1 MRADIWSDI
10 VCPWCYVGKARFEK
24 ALSGFAHR
32 DEVEVVYH
40 SFELDPGY
48 PADKRGETNL
58 QMLER
63 KFAMSAAQARGAD
76 GQVAALAHA
85 EGLGFE
91 VERPIGNTFDLHRV
105 IHLGLA
111 KGVQRELLSLLW
123 EGKLQ
128 EGLAYLDSRRDEM
141 KSSKAID
148 DLKSYLER
156 RAAYLPNYSV
166 RREAGLW
173 IASNRVEKLNDA
185 TVSDRCKGRGMAWT
199 PAGVLSLA
207 RLEAADCNGEID
219 CWTWQR
225 ELPHW
230 HAAPALAA

>member
-1 MRADIWSDI
+1 MRVDIWSDI

-58 QMLER
+58 KMLQR
-63 KFAMSAAQARGAD
+63 KSGLSGAQARDAD

-111 KGVQRELLSLLW
+111 KGVQRELLSAVNEAYFAQARQIFDHDVIVDVAAGAGLESSAVREVLDGDAWADEARQDEAQAQQIGISGVPFHVLDMRLGVSGAQPTELFARALDQAW
-123 EGKLQ
+123 EGR
-128 EGLAYLDSRRDEM
+128 S
-141 KSSKAID
+141 
-148 DLKSYLER
+148 
-156 RAAYLPNYSV
+156 
-166 RREAGLW
+166 
-173 IASNRVEKLNDA
+173 
-185 TVSDRCKGRGMAWT
+185 
-199 PAGVLSLA
+199 
-207 RLEAADCNGEID
+207 
-219 CWTWQR
+219 
-225 ELPHW
+225 
-230 HAAPALAA
+230 

>member
-1 MRADIWSDI
+1 MRVYIGSAI
-10 VCPWCYVGKARFEK
+10 VCPWCYVGKARFEQ

-32 DEVEVVYH
+32 DEAEVVYH

-63 KFAMSAAQARGAD
+63 KFAMSAAQARSAD

-111 KGVQRELLSLLW
+111 KGVQRDLLTAMNEAYFAQARPVFDHDVITGVAAGVGLDPVAVREVLDGDAWADEARQDEGQARQLGIGGVPFFVLDMRLGVSGAQPTELFARALDQAW
-123 EGKLQ
+123 EGR
-128 EGLAYLDSRRDEM
+128 S
-141 KSSKAID
+141 
-148 DLKSYLER
+148 
-156 RAAYLPNYSV
+156 
-166 RREAGLW
+166 
-173 IASNRVEKLNDA
+173 
-185 TVSDRCKGRGMAWT
+185 
-199 PAGVLSLA
+199 
-207 RLEAADCNGEID
+207 
-219 CWTWQR
+219 
-225 ELPHW
+225 
-230 HAAPALAA
+230 

>member
-1 MRADIWSDI
+1 MRVDIWSDI

-48 PADKRGETNL
+48 PAGKRGETNL

-63 KFAMSAAQARGAD
+63 KYAMSAAQARGAD

-111 KGVQRELLSLLW
+111 KGVQRELLTAMNEAYFAQARQVFDHDVITDVAAGAGLDPAAVREVLDGDAWADEARQDEAQAQQTGISGVPFHVLDMRLGVSGAQPTELFARALDQAW
-123 EGKLQ
+123 EGR
-128 EGLAYLDSRRDEM
+128 S
-141 KSSKAID
+141 
-148 DLKSYLER
+148 
-156 RAAYLPNYSV
+156 
-166 RREAGLW
+166 
-173 IASNRVEKLNDA
+173 
-185 TVSDRCKGRGMAWT
+185 
-199 PAGVLSLA
+199 
-207 RLEAADCNGEID
+207 
-219 CWTWQR
+219 
-225 ELPHW
+225 
-230 HAAPALAA
+230 

>member
-1 MRADIWSDI
+1 MRVDIWSDI

-63 KFAMSAAQARGAD
+63 KFAMSAAQARDAD

-111 KGVQRELLSLLW
+111 KGVQRELLTAMNEAYFAQARPVFDHDVITDVAAGAGLDPAAVREVLDGDAWADEARQDEAQAQQIGISGVPFFVLDMRLGVSGAQPAELFARALDQAW
-123 EGKLQ
+123 EGR
-128 EGLAYLDSRRDEM
+128 S
-141 KSSKAID
+141 
-148 DLKSYLER
+148 
-156 RAAYLPNYSV
+156 
-166 RREAGLW
+166 
-173 IASNRVEKLNDA
+173 
-185 TVSDRCKGRGMAWT
+185 
-199 PAGVLSLA
+199 
-207 RLEAADCNGEID
+207 
-219 CWTWQR
+219 
-225 ELPHW
+225 
-230 HAAPALAA
+230 

>member
-58 QMLER
+58 QMLAA
-63 KFAMSAAQARGAD
+63 KFGMSAAQARQAD

-111 KGVQRELLSLLW
+111 KGVQRELLTAMN
-123 EGKLQ
+123 E
-128 EGLAYLDSRRDEM
+128 AYFAQARQVFNHD
-141 KSSKAID
+141 
-148 DLKSYLER
+148 
-156 RAAYLPNYSV
+156 V
-166 RREAGLW
+166 
-173 IASNRVEKLNDA
+173 IADVA
-185 TVSDRCKGRGMAWT
+185 
-199 PAGVLSLA
+199 AGVGLDPAAVREVLDGDAWADEA
-207 RLEAADCNGEID
+207 RQDEAQAQEIGISGVPFFVLD
-219 CWTWQR
+219 MRLGVSGAQPT
-225 ELPHW
+225 ELFTR
-230 HAAPALAA
+230 ALDQAMEQHD

>member
-1 MRADIWSDI
+1 MRVDIWSDI

-63 KFAMSAAQARGAD
+63 KFNLSAAQARDAD

-105 IHLGLA
+105 IQLGLA
-111 KGVQRELLSLLW
+111 KGVQRELLTAMNEAYFAQARQVFDHDVITDVAAGAGLDPAAVREVLDGDAWADEARQDEAQARQLGIGGVPFFVLDMRLGVSGAQPTELFARALDQAW
-123 EGKLQ
+123 EGR
-128 EGLAYLDSRRDEM
+128 S
-141 KSSKAID
+141 
-148 DLKSYLER
+148 
-156 RAAYLPNYSV
+156 
-166 RREAGLW
+166 
-173 IASNRVEKLNDA
+173 
-185 TVSDRCKGRGMAWT
+185 
-199 PAGVLSLA
+199 
-207 RLEAADCNGEID
+207 
-219 CWTWQR
+219 
-225 ELPHW
+225 
-230 HAAPALAA
+230 

>member
-1 MRADIWSDI
+1 MRVDIWSDI

-48 PADKRGETNL
+48 PAGGAGGRRETNL

-63 KFAMSAAQARGAD
+63 KYNLSAAQARGAD
-76 GQVAALAHA
+76 GQVAGLAHA

-111 KGVQRELLSLLW
+111 KGVQRELLTAVN
-123 EGKLQ
+123 EAYFAQARPVFDHDVITDVAAGA
-128 EGLAYLDSRRDEM
+128 GLDPAAVREVLDGDAWADEARQDEAQARELGISGVPFFVLDM
-141 KSSKAID
+141 RLGVSGAQSTELFGQALD
-148 DLKSYLER
+148 QAWAGPGQGG
-156 RAAYLPNYSV
+156 RAA
-166 RREAGLW
+166 G
-173 IASNRVEKLNDA
+173 
-185 TVSDRCKGRGMAWT
+185 
-199 PAGVLSLA
+199 
-207 RLEAADCNGEID
+207 
-219 CWTWQR
+219 
-225 ELPHW
+225 
-230 HAAPALAA
+230 

>member
-1 MRADIWSDI
+1 MRVDIWSDI

-58 QMLER
+58 KMLQR
-63 KFAMSAAQARGAD
+63 KFGLSAAQARDAD

-111 KGVQRELLSLLW
+111 KGVQRELLSAVNEAYFAQARQIFDHDVIVDVAAGAGLESSAVREVLDGDAWADEARQDEAQAQQIGISGVPFHVLDMRLGVSGAQPTELFARALDQAW
-123 EGKLQ
+123 EGR
-128 EGLAYLDSRRDEM
+128 S
-141 KSSKAID
+141 
-148 DLKSYLER
+148 
-156 RAAYLPNYSV
+156 
-166 RREAGLW
+166 
-173 IASNRVEKLNDA
+173 
-185 TVSDRCKGRGMAWT
+185 
-199 PAGVLSLA
+199 
-207 RLEAADCNGEID
+207 
-219 CWTWQR
+219 
-225 ELPHW
+225 
-230 HAAPALAA
+230 

>member
-1 MRADIWSDI
+1 MRVDIWSDI

-24 ALSGFAHR
+24 ALNGFAHR

-63 KFAMSAAQARGAD
+63 KFAMSAAEARGAD

-91 VERPIGNTFDLHRV
+91 VERPIGNTFGLHRV

-111 KGVQRELLSLLW
+111 KGVQRELLTAMNEAYFAQARQVFDHDVITDVAAGAGLDPAAVREVLDGDAWADEARQDEAQARQLGIGGVPFFVLDMRLGVSGAQPTELFARALDQAW
-123 EGKLQ
+123 EGR
-128 EGLAYLDSRRDEM
+128 S
-141 KSSKAID
+141 
-148 DLKSYLER
+148 
-156 RAAYLPNYSV
+156 
-166 RREAGLW
+166 
-173 IASNRVEKLNDA
+173 
-185 TVSDRCKGRGMAWT
+185 
-199 PAGVLSLA
+199 
-207 RLEAADCNGEID
+207 
-219 CWTWQR
+219 
-225 ELPHW
+225 
-230 HAAPALAA
+230 

>member
-1 MRADIWSDI
+1 MRVDIWSDI

-58 QMLER
+58 QMLAT
-63 KFAMSAAQARGAD
+63 KFGMSAAQAREAD

-111 KGVQRELLSLLW
+111 KGVQRDLLTAMN
-123 EGKLQ
+123 E
-128 EGLAYLDSRRDEM
+128 AYFAQARQVFDHDV
-141 KSSKAID
+141 ITD
-148 DLKSYLER
+148 V
-156 RAAYLPNYSV
+156 AAG
-166 RREAGLW
+166 AGLDP
-173 IASNRVEKLNDA
+173 AAVREVLDGDA
-185 TVSDRCKGRGMAWT
+185 WADEARQDEAQARQLGIGGVPFFVLDMRLGVSGAQPTELFARALDQAWEER
-199 PAGVLSLA
+199 S
-207 RLEAADCNGEID
+207 
-219 CWTWQR
+219 
-225 ELPHW
+225 
-230 HAAPALAA
+230 